1 MNQYTFLLIG
11 IDASR
16 IVKKIYF
23 KVRTKLPYIGTG
35 MGPVSLSEKQSEF
48 PKTGQ
53 KILLHAPPLP

>member
-16 IVKKIYF
+16 IVKKKKI

-35 MGPVSLSEKQSEF
+35 MGLED
-48 PKTGQ
+48 
-53 KILLHAPPLP
+53 